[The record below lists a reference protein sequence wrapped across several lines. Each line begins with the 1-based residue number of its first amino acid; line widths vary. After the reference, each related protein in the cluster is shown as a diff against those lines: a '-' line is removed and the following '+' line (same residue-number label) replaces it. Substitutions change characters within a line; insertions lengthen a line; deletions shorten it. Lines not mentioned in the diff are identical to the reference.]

1 MVRRSVSTSGEVQE
15 LVMANVI
22 TVTRQIAPVRA
33 VFTAEHLAELA
44 RQAMVAEAELTPKPG
59 LVDRR
64 GSGSHDDLSLDL
76 MRRSA
81 SAIAPYFAAMAAAA
95 QSMPFSH
102 ALRTEVAA
110 IGRAA
115 ESAMRQVTG
124 GSNSHKGA
132 IWILGLL
139 VTAAGQ
145 GVDSSPNA
153 IAQDG
158 GLLARLPDRAQPQ
171 LVSHGEMVRARYG
184 TTGARGEAFAGF
196 PHVIQVGLPA
206 LRAARNSACTEANS
220 RLSALLNIMVHLDD
234 TCVLYRTGVEGL
246 AAVQK
251 GASDVLLAGGPGSV
265 AGDQAML
272 RLDQELLIRNISPG
286 GSADLLA
293 ATLFLDALER
303 DQYAVEEDNSLSEE
317 DTDGAN

>member
-1 MVRRSVSTSGEVQE
+1 
-15 LVMANVI
+15 
-22 TVTRQIAPVRA
+22 

-44 RQAMVAEAELTPKPG
+44 RQALVAEAELTPKPG

-64 GSGSHDDLSLDL
+64 GGGAHSDLSLGL

-81 SAIAPYFAAMAAAA
+81 SAIAPYFAAMVAAA
-95 QSMPFSH
+95 QSMPFGQV
-102 ALRTEVAA
+102 LRTEVAA

-115 ESAMRQVTG
+115 ESAMLQVTG

-145 GVDSSPNA
+145 CIDLNPEAV
-153 IAQDG
+153 AQDARF
-158 GLLARLPDRAQPQ
+158 LARVPDRAQPQ
-171 LVSHGEMVRARYG
+171 LVSHGDMVRARYG
-184 TTGARGEAFAGF
+184 STGARGEAFAGF
-196 PHVIQVGLPA
+196 PNVIQVGLPA
-206 LRAARNSACTEANS
+206 LRAARNSGRTETNS
-220 RLSALLNIMVHLDD
+220 RLAALLNIMVRLED
-234 TCVLYRTGVEGL
+234 TCVLYRGGIEGL
-246 AAVQK
+246 AAVQSC
-251 GASDVLLAGGPGSV
+251 ASDVLLAGGPGSV

-272 RLDQELLIRNISPG
+272 RLDHELFIRKISPG

-317 DTDGAN
+317 DTYGAN

>member
-1 MVRRSVSTSGEVQE
+1 
-15 LVMANVI
+15 MANMLPI
-22 TVTRQIAPVRA
+22 LRQVAPARG

-44 RQAMVAEAELTPKPG
+44 RQALVAEAELTPKPG

-64 GSGSHDDLSLDL
+64 GAGAHSDLSLGL

-81 SAIAPYFAAMAAAA
+81 SAIAPYFAAMVAAA
-95 QSMPFSH
+95 QSMPFGQV
-102 ALRTEVAA
+102 LRTEVAA

-115 ESAMRQVTG
+115 ESEMLQVTG

-145 GVDSSPNA
+145 CIDLNPEAV
-153 IAQDG
+153 AQDARF
-158 GLLARLPDRAQPQ
+158 LARLPDRAQPQ
-171 LVSHGEMVRARYG
+171 LVSHGDMVRARYG
-184 TTGARGEAFAGF
+184 STGARGEAFAGF
-196 PHVIQVGLPA
+196 PNVIQVGLPA
-206 LRAARNSACTEANS
+206 LRAARNSGRTETNS
-220 RLSALLNIMVHLDD
+220 RLAALLNIMVRLED
-234 TCVLYRTGVEGL
+234 TCVLYRGGIEGL
-246 AAVQK
+246 AAVQSC
-251 GASDVLLAGGPGSV
+251 ASDVLLAGGPGSV

-272 RLDQELLIRNISPG
+272 RLDHELFIRKISPG

-303 DQYAVEEDNSLSEE
+303 DQYAVEEDNGLSEE
-317 DTDGAN
+317 DTYGAN